1 MDYRRKRL
9 SLGALDQQHEAL
21 SMPALS
27 LEMFSSYYWPVR
39 TASISLEGASFYV
52 ARLFPV
58 QIRISVARRLVS
70 ASASQVSEMQDSA
83 DSHFPKGIDPFLTA
97 KDL

>member
-1 MDYRRKRL
+1 
-9 SLGALDQQHEAL
+9 
-21 SMPALS
+21 MPALS
-27 LEMFSSYYWPVR
+27 LDGDVFFILLASEDTLHFSG
-39 TASISLEGASFYV
+39 GASFYV

-83 DSHFPKGIDPFLTA
+83 PNSRFPEGIDPFLTA